1 LFFKKVEKTF
11 FFSFFSI
18 LCTQVFTKGADM
30 KQLISYFLK
39 GLLVF
44 VPAAL
49 TILVIFWAVQK
60 IDTLLKVPIPG
71 LGIIVIITGITLIGF
86 LASNYLGHKFFDFID
101 RLFARVPVVKMLYSS
116 VRDLI
121 SAFAGER
128 KSFDKPVIVEL
139 IAGGPKAIG
148 FITQEDLTFLSLA
161 GNVAVYFPQSYNFA
175 GSVLIFPVERVS
187 LLNIDS
193 SKAMAFVVSG
203 GVSGK

>member
-1 LFFKKVEKTF
+1 
-11 FFSFFSI
+11 
-18 LCTQVFTKGADM
+18 M

-60 IDTLLKVPIPG
+60 IDTLLKIPIPG
-71 LGIIVIITGITLIGF
+71 LGIIVIITGITSIGF

-175 GSVLIFPVERVS
+175 GSVLIFPAERVS